1 MDAGLIAGIISAVAT
16 LLGALATVIV
26 TIIKYRGAKTSA
38 DEAEKKEF
46 YLYTAYN
53 TVIEAER
60 LFGDGNG
67 AEKKK
72 YALTK
77 LQNEAISVGIKWDQK
92 LASKCIEQA
101 VALRNDY
108 KNAGADVNMEE
119 VIKMEIENEIATTK
133 KEAEDAKKEVTEG
146 ILAAFEHVSATADVI
161 KNNLT
166 KDKAENTAYYKPVE
180 EHVKPTKSTEEETV
194 IAVVED

>member
-1 MDAGLIAGIISAVAT
+1 MDTGLLAGIISALAT
-16 LLGALATVIV
+16 LSGAIATVIV
-26 TIIKYRGAKTSA
+26 TLIKYNNAKTK
-38 DEAEKKEF
+38 EKNAEQKEF

-53 TVIEAER
+53 TVIESER
-60 LFGDGNG
+60 LFGEGNG

-77 LQNEAISVGIKWDQK
+77 LQNEAISSGIVWDQK

-119 VIKMEIENEIATTK
+119 VIKMEIENEIAITK
-133 KEAEDAKKEVTEG
+133 KEADDAKKDVTDG

-161 KNNLT
+161 KNNLA
-166 KDKAENTAYYKPVE
+166 KDKKE
-180 EHVKPTKSTEEETV
+180 EVAVKEKTEATKPTEEDTV

>member
-1 MDAGLIAGIISAVAT
+1 MDTGLLAGIISAVAT
-16 LLGALATVIV
+16 LSGALATVIV
-26 TIIKYRGAKTSA
+26 TIIKYNQAKKNEK
-38 DEAEKKEF
+38 EAVNKEF

-72 YALTK
+72 YSLIK
-77 LQNEAISVGIKWDQK
+77 IQNEAMNSGIEWDPK

-108 KNAGADVNMEE
+108 KTKGEDFDIEE
-119 VIKMEIENEIATTK
+119 VIRLEVETEMAEAREEVEAAKTDIAKGILSGLRKVNKT
-133 KEAEDAKKEVTEG
+133 AKK
-146 ILAAFEHVSATADVI
+146 IN
-161 KNNLT
+161 NNLEVKQET
-166 KDKAENTAYYKPVE
+166 TQGNTITIVDE
-180 EHVKPTKSTEEETV
+180 E
-194 IAVVED
+194 